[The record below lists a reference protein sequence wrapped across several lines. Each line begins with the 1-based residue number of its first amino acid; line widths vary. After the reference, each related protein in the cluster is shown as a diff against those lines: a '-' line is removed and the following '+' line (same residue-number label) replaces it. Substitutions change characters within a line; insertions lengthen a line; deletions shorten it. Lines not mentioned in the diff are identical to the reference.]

1 MLLKSLVQILLFSE
15 NDKIILNKLLKK
27 YWNFFLQNFELIV
40 WIITVIILFFL
51 PETPGQS
58 LCVFKAI
65 GLNSCLGCGIGT
77 SMHHALHF
85 KFTQSFID
93 HPLGIFGVLIIFMR
107 IIKLIP
113 SKKTNHAS

>member
-1 MLLKSLVQILLFSE
+1 LQLKSSVQIFQFSE
-15 NDKIILNKLLKK
+15 NNYIILSKIVNK
-27 YWNFFLQNFELIV
+27 YWPLFIQNFELVV
-40 WIITVIILFFL
+40 WVIAVIILFFL
-51 PETPGQS
+51 PETPGRS

-65 GLNSCLGCGIGT
+65 GLNSCPGCGIGT

-113 SKKTNHAS
+113 SKKTNHAT